1 MASQD
6 SERLFFALWPEP
18 VLRDTLYKL
27 TRKAVRASGGRPV
40 PPENFHITLAF
51 LGSLSSDQAKTAREG
66 AASIEG
72 PSFELILDR
81 FGFWPEPRVVW
92 IGARQVPVEGRRL
105 AADLISALT
114 ARGLKPDP
122 KPFVPHLTLARKVG
136 KPGDLGSVKPLRW
149 PVEEFAL
156 VRSVTD
162 PAGSR
167 YSVLQTW
174 PLAARGAE
182 SVK

>member
-1 MASQD
+1 MTSPD
-6 SERLFFALWPEP
+6 SERLFFALWPDP
-18 VLRDTLYKL
+18 VLRDTLYKV
-27 TRKAVRASGGRPV
+27 TRNAVRASGGKPV

-51 LGSLSSDQAKTAREG
+51 LGSLSPDEAKQAREG
-66 AASIEG
+66 AADVQG
-72 PSFELILDR
+72 RSFDLILDR

-92 IGARQVPVEGRRL
+92 LGASQAPAAGRRL
-105 AADLISALT
+105 GADLITALA

-122 KPFVPHLTLARKVG
+122 KPFIPHLTLARKVA
-136 KPGDLGSVKPLRW
+136 KPGDLGSVQPIRW
-149 PVEEFAL
+149 AVEGFAL

-174 PLAARGAE
+174 PLAARGTD
-182 SVK
+182 SVE